1 MPKKQKKSGINSE
14 VPSRKALKTMLR
26 NDLLQ
31 QNEKVAEV
39 HHSELAYEGPLFKV
53 YKEEVRE
60 PNGHLSTRDIIRH
73 NGSVVILAIDD
84 SEGKKDPLVIM
95 ERQYRHA
102 AGQYLW
108 EVPAGKMEAGE
119 ERLAAA
125 QRELHEETGY
135 RAEQW
140 TELVRYYA
148 SPGFLGEWMQVFV
161 AEGLTEGKAQP
172 EADETLEIYRIPL
185 SELDKL
191 IDRGRILDGKTL
203 VAVSIYKRL
212 LAARKKA
219 AKKQ

>member
-1 MPKKQKKSGINSE
+1 MPKKETKQNNSE
-14 VPSRKALKTMLR
+14 VLSRKEIKAMLK

-31 QNEKVAEV
+31 QNEKMADVLSSQLV
-39 HHSELAYEGPLFKV
+39 YEGPLFKV
-53 YKEEVRE
+53 YKDQVRE
-60 PNGHLSTRDIIRH
+60 PNGHESARDIIRH

-84 SEGKKDPLVIM
+84 RESKKDPLVIL

-125 QRELHEETGY
+125 QRELMEETGY
-135 RAEQW
+135 RAEKW

-148 SPGFLGEWMQVFV
+148 SPGFLGEWMQVFL
-161 AEGLTEGKAQP
+161 AEELTPGKAQP
-172 EADETLEIYRIPL
+172 EADETLSVFSIPL

-191 IDRGRILDGKTL
+191 IEQGRILDGKTL
-203 VAVSIYKRL
+203 VSISLYKRL
-212 LAARKKA
+212 LAARKK
-219 AKKQ
+219 KSGKR